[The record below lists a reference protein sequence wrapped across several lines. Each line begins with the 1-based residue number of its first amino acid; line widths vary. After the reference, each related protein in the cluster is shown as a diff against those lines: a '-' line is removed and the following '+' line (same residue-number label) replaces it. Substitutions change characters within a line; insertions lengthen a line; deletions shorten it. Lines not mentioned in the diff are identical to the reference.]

1 MPLMQI
7 TVIPLGTGSTSVGDY
22 VADIQQYLLQKG
34 AEHSLHDMGTIIH
47 GSTEELLN
55 LAGEIH
61 NLPFAKGVNRVV
73 TQITLDDRRDVER
86 KIGEKEQ
93 AVAFRLQRKK
103 EL

>member
-7 TVIPLGTGSTSVGDY
+7 TVIPLGTGSPSVGDY
-22 VADIQQYLLQKG
+22 VADIQQYLRERG

-47 GSTEELLN
+47 GSTEELLR

-61 NLPFAKGVNRVV
+61 SLPFARGVKRVV
-73 TQITLDDRRDVER
+73 TQITIDDRRDVER
-86 KIGEKEQ
+86 KIGEKQQ
-93 AVAFRLQRKK
+93 AVINRLQREN